1 MSRKLSVTEMGC
13 GGSIDGLMAGFSK
26 ELDRIRACMQ
36 RRLHEGQKRRRGM
49 PKDSGDHQLDLLK
62 FALNLAT
69 DLLRRHLA
77 RISLG
82 GGGNIKSLILQC

>member
-1 MSRKLSVTEMGC
+1 ME
-13 GGSIDGLMAGFSK
+13 AGFSK

-36 RRLHEGQKRRRGM
+36 RRLHEGQKRRRGT

-69 DLLRRHLA
+69 DFATAAFGEDLA
-77 RISLG
+77 W

>member
-1 MSRKLSVTEMGC
+1 
-13 GGSIDGLMAGFSK
+13 MAGFSK

-36 RRLHEGQKRRRGM
+36 RRVAVM

-69 DLLRRHLA
+69 DLLRRLLA
-77 RISLG
+77 RISLRAE
-82 GGGNIKSLILQC
+82 ISSH